1 MSVLRVPLL
10 LASIVINYVLAFISL
25 FVIFIIPLS
34 LDEEIPL
41 GVVFI
46 ALQLLALNA
55 VIIGAFCGT
64 LIGSVMGALKLVI
77 VLWLVLL
84 FFGVLS
90 PAIYDK
96 YWLVSINQ
104 ANPVAAFKNVF
115 ESFAY
120 FDLRGTAVAM
130 STLFA
135 YNDVVSPGSSII
147 ALAVDAIWLT
157 GITVA
162 VDHVEWSYIGTSLAA
177 LLRRKGLEQL
187 KSQSERHSWHQDEEV
202 RKEKPDI
209 DAEDVAKVWETNG
222 ELAVYRFEIRA
233 YPGEV
238 SVLLGHTGAGKT
250 TVYKM
255 MCGIVRPT
263 RGHIKILN
271 KDVFLKRSFCRS
283 KIGYCPQENLLYDK
297 MTVMEHLWFF
307 YLLKRPKGRKSRKKW
322 RTEAE
327 VLVQSLD
334 MDSFRDRLV
343 CQLSQ
348 GEKRKLSVALAF
360 VGGSRVV
367 LLDEP
372 TTGMDQAAKA
382 CLHELVNQ
390 QKDLRT
396 IMLTTQYMEDAE
408 AMGQQLYVMYMGRTV
423 CSGDVHFVKS
433 SFGTE
438 YILSVTPND
447 ENFDETV
454 KRLEEGINTMVPG
467 SKMRAKE
474 GDQIR
479 IELPRLQERLFPEM
493 FAKLEEEK
501 QMKFV
506 KDFRLTYGVL
516 EETFQ
521 K

>member
-1 MSVLRVPLL
+1 
-10 LASIVINYVLAFISL
+10 
-25 FVIFIIPLS
+25 
-34 LDEEIPL
+34 
-41 GVVFI
+41 
-46 ALQLLALNA
+46 
-55 VIIGAFCGT
+55 
-64 LIGSVMGALKLVI
+64 
-77 VLWLVLL
+77 
-84 FFGVLS
+84 
-90 PAIYDK
+90 
-96 YWLVSINQ
+96 
-104 ANPVAAFKNVF
+104 
-115 ESFAY
+115 
-120 FDLRGTAVAM
+120 M

-263 RGHIKILN
+263 RGANDPLKPVILGHIKILN

-390 QKDLRT
+390 QKDLR
-396 IMLTTQYMEDAE
+396 Q
-408 AMGQQLYVMYMGRTV
+408 VP
-423 CSGDVHFVKS
+423 
-433 SFGTE
+433 SFFSIPLKTP
-438 YILSVTPND
+438 ICTSVFSLKGPI
-447 ENFDETV
+447 
-454 KRLEEGINTMVPG
+454 GC
-467 SKMRAKE
+467 
-474 GDQIR
+474 
-479 IELPRLQERLFPEM
+479 
-493 FAKLEEEK
+493 
-501 QMKFV
+501 
-506 KDFRLTYGVL
+506 
-516 EETFQ
+516 
-521 K
+521 

>member
-1 MSVLRVPLL
+1 
-10 LASIVINYVLAFISL
+10 
-25 FVIFIIPLS
+25 
-34 LDEEIPL
+34 
-41 GVVFI
+41 
-46 ALQLLALNA
+46 
-55 VIIGAFCGT
+55 
-64 LIGSVMGALKLVI
+64 MG
-77 VLWLVLL
+77 
-84 FFGVLS
+84 
-90 PAIYDK
+90 
-96 YWLVSINQ
+96 
-104 ANPVAAFKNVF
+104 
-115 ESFAY
+115 
-120 FDLRGTAVAM
+120 
-130 STLFA
+130 TLFA

-157 GITVA
+157 GITIA
-162 VDHVEWSYIGTSLAA
+162 VDHVEWSYIGTTFAA
-177 LLRRKGLEQL
+177 MLRRKELEQL

-209 DAEDVAKVWETNG
+209 DAEDVAKVWETSG

-283 KIGYCPQENLLYDK
+283 KIGYCPQENLLYDR

-307 YLLKRPKGRKSRKKW
+307 YLLKRPKARKSRKKW

-382 CLHELVNQ
+382 CLHELCEGPIAYAIFVSF
-390 QKDLRT
+390 RT

-423 CSGDVHFVKS
+423 CSGDVPFVKS
-433 SFGTE
+433 SSVLRPHSIIMLSKNWLTISNIYRFGTE

-454 KRLEEGINTMVPG
+454 KRLEEGISTMVPG

-506 KDFRLTYGVL
+506 KDYRLTYGVL